1 MTDQGLRR
9 QLAMGLVSIALLASS
24 PVSAADSIRSEIE
37 AANKIF
43 EAAFNRS
50 DAPGVAALYTEN
62 AQILPAG
69 SDFVTGTE
77 AIGQFWQAAF
87 DAGMKEVSL
96 VTVEVERKGETA
108 YEVGELDIRGA
119 DGTILDHAKYIV
131 IWKRVGTSW
140 KLHRDIWTT
149 SVVPDQE

>member
-69 SDFVTGTE
+69 SDFVTGT
-77 AIGQFWQAAF
+77 
-87 DAGMKEVSL
+87 
-96 VTVEVERKGETA
+96 
-108 YEVGELDIRGA
+108 
-119 DGTILDHAKYIV
+119 
-131 IWKRVGTSW
+131 
-140 KLHRDIWTT
+140 
-149 SVVPDQE
+149 